1 MSKLIK
7 FFLSLSFVFILSV
20 FVSSP
25 VLGTTISQDRL
36 NAEVLSAFRLVK
48 NIELPKI
55 VVPTV
60 VEVSFTEVNLERFDF
75 LVYNNS
81 SKNIEPSLLLMDR
94 GTQPLTATITDKKT
108 NNNILNSQNILD
120 NDEASFIDLPVF
132 DDQVGSAQIVL
143 ESKTPVSTNS
153 LFLLLDNY
161 VALPET
167 INITT
172 ESGQGVKTI
181 LATKKVESQSVYF
194 PQTQTSK
201 FIITLTYSQPLR
213 ITELR
218 LGGVGTQNKSLK
230 IRFLAQPG
238 QNYSVY
244 FNPDRRVVA
253 PAGEMGNLSD
263 NNGVK
268 SAAGVSVANP
278 GYVIADSDGD
288 KIPDVRDN
296 CVSISNLVQEDVNSN
311 GRGDVCDDFDKDG
324 VINSLD
330 NCRDLPNYN
339 QADEDGDN
347 TGNVCDGVESRI
359 TEKYSWLPWLGIIG
373 AFVIVIIL
381 FAVTVISMRKK
392 DNLPPSTPQI

>member
-1 MSKLIK
+1 MSKSIK
-7 FFLSLSFVFILSV
+7 FFLLLSFV

-25 VLGTTISQDRL
+25 VFGTTMSLERL
-36 NAEVLSAFRLVK
+36 NAEVLSAFRSVK
-48 NIELPKI
+48 NVELPKI
-55 VVPTV
+55 TVPTV
-60 VEVSFTEVNLERFDF
+60 VEVPFTETNLERFDF

-108 NNNILNSQNILD
+108 NNNILSSQNILD
-120 NDEASFIDLPVF
+120 NDEASFVDLPVF
-132 DDQVGSAQIVL
+132 DDQVGSAQIVI

-167 INITT
+167 ISIAT
-172 ESGQGVKTI
+172 ESSQGVKTI

-194 PQTQTSK
+194 PQTQASK

-218 LGGVGTQNKSLK
+218 LGGVGTLSKSYKL
-230 IRFLAQPG
+230 RFLAQPN
-238 QNYSVY
+238 QLYSVY
-244 FNPDRRVVA
+244 FDPDRRVTA
-253 PAGEMGNLSD
+253 PVGEMGNLSD
-263 NNGVK
+263 NSGVK
-268 SAAGVSVANP
+268 SATGVSVANP

-296 CVSISNLVQEDVNSN
+296 CVSIANPDQVDVNQN

-347 TGNVCDGVESRI
+347 IGNVCDGEESRI
-359 TEKYSWLPWLGIIG
+359 TEKYVWLPWLGIIG
-373 AFVIVIIL
+373 AFAIVIIL

-392 DNLPPSTPQI
+392 DNLPPATPQI